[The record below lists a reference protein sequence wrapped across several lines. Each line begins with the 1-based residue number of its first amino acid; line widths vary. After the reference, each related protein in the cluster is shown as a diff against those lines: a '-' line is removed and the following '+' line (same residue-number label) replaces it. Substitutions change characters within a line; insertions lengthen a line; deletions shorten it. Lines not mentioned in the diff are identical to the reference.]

1 MGKKIKVYS
10 NLNFVN
16 NNDGQAKKITIY
28 VKNGIIDEISYNP
41 PENGVEFIDCN
52 NAFLIPGF
60 VDGHGHMTHLGKN
73 RFEVD
78 LSSCK
83 SEEDAIDK
91 IDEFYK
97 QNKSLKCI
105 LGGGWNQENW
115 KPKSLPNNKKLSLKF
130 PDIPVIMTRVD
141 AHAVWVNKKG
151 MELAKIDTN
160 TSPPDG
166 GEILIDD
173 NQVTGILVDKAQ
185 SLIKNIIPNETIED
199 VKNWI
204 LEAQKICLSQGIT
217 EIHDAGIN
225 NIQYQAYLSLVKE
238 DKLKIR
244 VYAMANQELFEKGV
258 NITNK
263 NLFELR
269 SVKLVSDGA
278 LGSRGAALIENYSD
292 YETKGILILDR
303 NKLKNLLKK
312 AFDQNFQ
319 VCVHAI
325 GDKANRELINAVEDV
340 KESKSLPSDHRTR
353 IEHAQIIKK
362 DDLKRI
368 FNNNIIASIQ
378 PVHCISDMYMAED
391 RLGSR
396 IDDAYLW
403 ATLLDNKIKIMGGSD
418 FPVEDCSPL
427 IGIHAAVNRQKIN
440 YLPVD
445 GWKPK
450 EKLNIKEAV
459 NMFTKHTAFGS
470 FKENIKGEVL
480 EGYMADFTLID
491 QNIFNLDHSKILNIK
506 IMGTVVDG
514 DLVYSTF

>member
-1 MGKKIKVYS
+1 MKTNVKVYS
-10 NLNFVN
+10 NLNLVDHN
-16 NNDGQAKKITIY
+16 SGQPKQITVY
-28 VKNGIIDEISYNP
+28 VKNGVIDKICNNP
-41 PENGVEFIDCN
+41 PENGVDFIDCN

-60 VDGHGHMTHLGKN
+60 VDGHGHVTHLGKN
-73 RFEVD
+73 QFEVD
-78 LSSCK
+78 LSSCN
-83 SEEDAIDK
+83 SEEEAIDK
-91 IDEFYK
+91 IAEFYQ

-115 KPKSLPNNKKLSLKF
+115 ETKSLPNNKKLSLKF

-141 AHAVWVNKKG
+141 GHAVWVNKKTI
-151 MELAKIDTN
+151 ELAGINLKTV
-160 TSPPDG
+160 TPSG
-166 GEILIDD
+166 GEILIYD
-173 NQVTGILVDKAQ
+173 NQVSGILVDKAQ
-185 SLIKNIIPNETIED
+185 SLIKNVIPNETIDD

-217 EIHDAGIN
+217 EVHDAGISD
-225 NIQYQAYLSLVKE
+225 IQYQAYLSLVKE

-244 VYAMANQELFEKGV
+244 IYAMANQELFEKGV
-258 NITNK
+258 NITDK

-292 YETKGILILDR
+292 YDTKGILILDR
-303 NKLKNLLKK
+303 SKLKNLLKK
-312 AFDQNFQ
+312 AFNKNFQ

-362 DDLKRI
+362 NDLKRI
-368 FNNNIIASIQ
+368 FNNNVIASIQ

-391 RLGSR
+391 RLGDR

-403 ATLLDNKIKIMGGSD
+403 NTLLQNKIKIMGGSD

-440 YLPVD
+440 FLPVK
-445 GWKPK
+445 GWKSK

-459 NMFTKHTAFGS
+459 NMFTKYAAYGS
-470 FKENIKGEVL
+470 FKEKTKGEIL
-480 EGYMADFTLID
+480 EGYLADFTLID
-491 QNIFNLDHSKILNIK
+491 QNIFDLDPSKILDIK
-506 IMGTVVDG
+506 ILGTVVEG
-514 DLVYSTF
+514 NLVYSNF

>member
-1 MGKKIKVYS
+1 MKTNIKVYS
-10 NLNFVN
+10 NLNLIN
-16 NNDGQAKKITIY
+16 HDNGQAKQITIY
-28 VKNGIIDEISYNP
+28 VKNGVIDKISYIP
-41 PENGVEFIDCN
+41 PENGIDFIDCN

-60 VDGHGHMTHLGKN
+60 VDGHGHMTHLGKTQ
-73 RFEVD
+73 FEVD
-78 LSSCK
+78 LSTCD

-115 KPKSLPNNKKLSLKF
+115 DTKSLPNNKKLSSKF

-151 MELAKIDTN
+151 IELAGIDTN
-160 TSPPDG
+160 TISPDG
-166 GEILIDD
+166 GEILID
-173 NQVTGILVDKAQ
+173 NNEVSGILVDKAQ
-185 SLIKNIIPNETIED
+185 SLIKNVIPNETIED

-204 LEAQKICLSQGIT
+204 IEAQKICLSQGIT

-225 NIQYQAYLSLVKE
+225 DIQYRAYLSLVKE
-238 DKLKIR
+238 NKLKIR

-258 NITNK
+258 NIIDK
-263 NLFELR
+263 HLFELR

-292 YETKGILILDR
+292 YDTKGILILDR
-303 NKLKNLLKK
+303 SKLKNLLKK
-312 AFDQNFQ
+312 AFNKNFQ

-340 KESKSLPSDHRTR
+340 RESKSLPSDHRTR

-362 DDLKRI
+362 NDLKRI
-368 FNNNIIASIQ
+368 FKNNVIASIQ

-391 RLGSR
+391 RLGPR
-396 IDDAYLW
+396 IEDAYLW
-403 ATLLDNKIKIMGGSD
+403 DTLLQNKIKIMGGSD

-440 YLPVD
+440 YIPVN
-445 GWKPK
+445 GWNSK

-459 NMFTKHTAFGS
+459 NMFTKYAAYGS
-470 FKENIKGEVL
+470 FKENIKGEIS
-480 EGYMADFTLID
+480 EGYIADFTLID
-491 QNIFNLDHSKILNIK
+491 QNIFDLDPSKILNIE
-506 IMGTVVDG
+506 ILGTVVDG
-514 DLVYSTF
+514 NLVYSTF